1 MRSRQQ
7 IQSKLINHHI
17 SKSVLNSKYP
27 VVRQYDQ
34 IDCGPAALLSVLKF
48 WGGNSSL
55 VHVRELANTDAQGSN
70 MLGLVNAAK
79 ELGFEAVGASG
90 DYEDL
95 MQETMPCI
103 AHVILENQ
111 LQHFVIIY
119 KIDAKGVLIGDPA
132 KGVYKLSKEKFI
144 EIWRQR
150 AVILLTPNGE
160 LFENKTPN
168 WLHWVFAYFKKEE
181 SWLYQSIF
189 LGILYTLF
197 GLLVAVFVQWLV
209 DRFIPERDTFK
220 IIITGVFLLVLQL
233 LRALAGYLRQRFL
246 VELNRR
252 VNINVNKDFLSHIF
266 QLPLRFFDTRK
277 KGDITARIND
287 GIKIQQAVLRI
298 LGITI
303 IDGLIIFGSFAFLF
317 ILAPTL
323 GWIVLTTLP
332 LYALI
337 LALAAKSFKAEQ
349 NEVMKS
355 YAQVESF
362 YFDSLNGINEILS
375 YHVSS
380 AFARLNKFFFEKFQ
394 QQTAKLGLTQA
405 RISLYAELAAGALVV
420 GVLSFGAILV
430 IQKSL
435 LLGQMIAAYSLLA
448 NMLPAVNRL
457 VEANILLQGASIAVQ
472 RLMDLLL
479 VETEKNAGK
488 LPFKLNESLIIKDIQ
503 FTWPKG
509 QELLRGVNLAIP
521 KGQITSLWGISG
533 SGKSTLVKIVQ
544 RQYALS
550 DGQIFADCRPI
561 GDFELLSYRRNI
573 AVVPQEVKI
582 FNGTIL
588 ENIQVGREG
597 VDSNRIL
604 KRVEQLG
611 LAAFLSRFEHGL
623 LTLVGEEGR
632 QLSGGEMQFLALI
645 RALVESPAVLIL
657 DEGISAIDVEIEHF
671 IFKVVR
677 DYSKNHAVLL
687 ITHNLQTIIKTDTV
701 YLLEDG
707 VITQSGPPHELLRS
721 HNRFK
726 NLWNIQNNTT
736 RELKFEGSANVI

>member
-1 MRSRQQ
+1 M
-7 IQSKLINHHI
+7 II
-17 SKSVLNSKYP
+17 NSKYP
-27 VVRQYDQ
+27 LVRQYDQ

-48 WGGNSSL
+48 WGGDSSL

-79 ELGFEAVGASG
+79 QFGFEAVGASG

-95 MQETMPCI
+95 MKETMPCI

-111 LQHFVIIY
+111 LQHFVVIY
-119 KIDAKGVLIGDPA
+119 KIDTKYVLIGDPA

-144 EIWRQR
+144 EIWRQK
-150 AVILLTPNGE
+150 AVILLTPNDK
-160 LFENKTPN
+160 LFKKKPPN
-168 WLHWVFAYFKKEE
+168 WFHWIFAYFKKEE

-197 GLLVAVFVQWLV
+197 GLLVAVFVQWLI

-266 QLPLRFFDTRK
+266 QLPLKFFDTRK

-287 GIKIQQAVLRI
+287 GIKIQQAVLRL

-323 GWIVLTTLP
+323 GWIVLATLP

-337 LALAAKSFKAEQ
+337 LAFAAKSFKAEQ

-362 YFDSLNGINEILS
+362 YFDSLNGIIEILS

-380 AFARLNKFFFEKFQ
+380 SFARLNKFFFEKFQ

-405 RISLYAELAAGALVV
+405 RISLYAELAGGALVV

-430 IQKSL
+430 IQESL

-479 VETEKNAGK
+479 VETEKNTGK
-488 LPFKLNESLIIKDIQ
+488 LPFKLNESLIIKDVQ

-533 SGKSTLVKIVQ
+533 SGKSTLVKIIQ

-550 DGQIFADCRPI
+550 DGQIFADCIPI
-561 GDFELLSYRRNI
+561 GDFELQSYRRNI

-632 QLSGGEMQFLALI
+632 QLSGGEMQILALI

-677 DYSKNHAVLL
+677 DYSKNQAVLL
-687 ITHNLQTIIKTDTV
+687 ITHNLHTIIKTDTV

-707 VITQSGPPHELLRS
+707 IITQSGSPHELLRS

-726 NLWNIQNNTT
+726 NLWNIQNNTVKK
-736 RELKFEGSANVI
+736 LKIEESANVI

>member
-1 MRSRQQ
+1 M
-7 IQSKLINHHI
+7 II
-17 SKSVLNSKYP
+17 NSKYP
-27 VVRQYDQ
+27 LVRQYDQ

-48 WGGNSSL
+48 WGGDSSL

-95 MQETMPCI
+95 MKETMPCI

-111 LQHFVIIY
+111 LQHFVVIY
-119 KIDAKGVLIGDPA
+119 KIDTKYVLIGDPA

-144 EIWRQR
+144 PIWRQK
-150 AVILLTPNGE
+150 AVILLTPNGK
-160 LFENKTPN
+160 LFKKKPPN
-168 WLHWVFAYFKKEE
+168 WFHWIFAYFKKEE

-197 GLLVAVFVQWLV
+197 GLLVAVFVQWLI

-323 GWIVLTTLP
+323 GWIVLATLP

-337 LALAAKSFKAEQ
+337 LAFAAKSFKAEQ

-362 YFDSLNGINEILS
+362 YFDSLNGIIEILS

-380 AFARLNKFFFEKFQ
+380 SFARLNKFFFEKFQ

-405 RISLYAELAAGALVV
+405 RISLYAELAGGALVV

-448 NMLPAVNRL
+448 NMLPAVYRL

-479 VETEKNAGK
+479 VETEKNAGE
-488 LPFKLNESLIIKDIQ
+488 LPFKLNESLIIKDVQ

-509 QELLRGVNLAIP
+509 QELLRGVKLAIP

-533 SGKSTLVKIVQ
+533 SGKSTLVKIIQ

-550 DGQIFADCRPI
+550 DGQIFADCTPI
-561 GDFELLSYRRNI
+561 GDFELQSYRRNI

-611 LAAFLSRFEHGL
+611 LVAFLSRFEHGL

-632 QLSGGEMQFLALI
+632 QLSGGEMQILALI

-707 VITQSGPPHELLRS
+707 IITQSGPPHELLRS